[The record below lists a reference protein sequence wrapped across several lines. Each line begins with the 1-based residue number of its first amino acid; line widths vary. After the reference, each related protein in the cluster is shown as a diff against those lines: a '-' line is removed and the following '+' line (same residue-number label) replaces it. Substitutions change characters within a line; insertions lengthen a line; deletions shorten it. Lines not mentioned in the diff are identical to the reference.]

1 MKPYTGLYMLMLIL
15 LLGCR
20 ENYLPPA
27 ITNTNNYLVVDG
39 MIRYGNDS
47 TILKLTRTR
56 NLGDTAIDAP
66 ELSARI
72 TIEGKNGS
80 NYTLASLGRGFYGTG
95 PLPLN
100 PSEQYR
106 LRISTSVGGL
116 YESDYVPVMV
126 TPEIDSIQWKQDSGV
141 RFSVF
146 THDNINR
153 TRYYRWEFEETWEYL
168 TYFDTN
174 LGFDYLTN
182 QIFFRDSSQL
192 LTRCWNSARSTDVL
206 ITTTANLAQDR
217 VEDFQLQYINRGDD
231 KMSTRYSIL
240 VKQYALTRES
250 FEYWQL
256 LRKNSKELGSIF
268 GTQPSELIG
277 NIRCISD
284 PSEPVIGFM
293 SVAAQTTK
301 RIFVR
306 NPELNGWSI
315 GSTADILCSY
325 RIVPPDSVSYY
336 LQNDR
341 DLSPAFFS
349 GGSVPPL
356 PAYVAIAK
364 KICTDCTV
372 RGGNTKKPSFW

>member
-80 NYTLASLGRGFYGTG
+80 NYTLASLGRGLYGT
-95 PLPLN
+95 
-100 PSEQYR
+100 
-106 LRISTSVGGL
+106 
-116 YESDYVPVMV
+116 DYVPVMV

-256 LRKNSKELGSIF
+256 LRKNSKE
-268 GTQPSELIG
+268 
-277 NIRCISD
+277 
-284 PSEPVIGFM
+284 
-293 SVAAQTTK
+293 
-301 RIFVR
+301 
-306 NPELNGWSI
+306 
-315 GSTADILCSY
+315 
-325 RIVPPDSVSYY
+325 
-336 LQNDR
+336 
-341 DLSPAFFS
+341 
-349 GGSVPPL
+349 
-356 PAYVAIAK
+356 
-364 KICTDCTV
+364 
-372 RGGNTKKPSFW
+372 